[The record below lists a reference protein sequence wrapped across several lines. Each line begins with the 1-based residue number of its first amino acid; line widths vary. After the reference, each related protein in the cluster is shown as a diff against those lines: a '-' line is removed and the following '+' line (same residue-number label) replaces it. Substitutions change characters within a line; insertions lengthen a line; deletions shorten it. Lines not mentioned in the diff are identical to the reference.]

1 MKIKN
6 VKTGKLNSIS
16 VDGLFVAIGLNP
28 NTSLVKNKVELNKD
42 GYVITDDRMRTN
54 IPGVFAAGDLREKYL
69 RQIITA
75 AADGASAAYTAEQY
89 INENM
94 KYFK

>member
-6 VKTGKLNSIS
+6 IKTGEQSSIK
-16 VDGLFVAIGLNP
+16 VEGLFVAIGLNP
-28 NTSLVKNKVELNKD
+28 NNSLVKDKVELSKD
-42 GYVITDDRMRTN
+42 GYVKTDDRMSTS

-69 RQIITA
+69 RQVITA

-94 KYFK
+94 KNFK